1 MCSRPV
7 NTGQVVC
14 IDGPFGASDDG
25 RVKLVRVYE
34 TRDPVRG
41 LLVRGLLETEG
52 LDVLAKG
59 EGAGPYRMGPVILF
73 VPEDASERARELVA
87 AAEEGSLAL
96 MDDEPAME
104 SLEDLAIKTPG
115 TD

>member
-1 MCSRPV
+1 M
-7 NTGQVVC
+7 
-14 IDGPFGASDDG
+14 
-25 RVKLVRVYE
+25 KLVRVYE

-41 LLVRGLLETEG
+41 LLVRGLLEAEG

-96 MDDEPAME
+96 TTEDELAME
-104 SLEDLAIKTPG
+104 SLEGLAMETPG

>member
-1 MCSRPV
+1 VDAEQIICV
-7 NTGQVVC
+7 
-14 IDGPFGASDDG
+14 DGPVGASDDG
-25 RVKLVRVYE
+25 AVKLVRVYE

-41 LLVRGLLETEG
+41 ILVRGLLEAEG

-73 VPEDASERARELVA
+73 VPEDTSERARELVA
-87 AAEEGSLAL
+87 AADEGSLAL
-96 MDDEPAME
+96 TEDDELAVASLEALAME
-104 SLEDLAIKTPG
+104 TPG